1 MVSKIDSIQNLI
13 IPAFFYPASDD
24 DQSGP
29 TVTDGYG
36 KLPRLFVESDEEPIG
51 MTQDGT

>member
-1 MVSKIDSIQNLI
+1 MVSKIDSIRNFI

-29 TVTDGYG
+29 AVTDGYG
-36 KLPRLFVESDEEPIG
+36 KLPRLFVESDEEPSG
-51 MTQDGT
+51 MTLNGT